1 MSRPTNLPRKPSGIS
16 EKLLDRRREVFS
28 LMAQGLSYRAIGR
41 QLNLTLDQVKND
53 SKWCSE
59 NWGLLP
65 ENSKEAVRAQLVEV
79 MRKATAVLV
88 QDVENQAKNGQV
100 TNALS
105 ADGSV
110 IGTQQKVWVNPQSL
124 AELGRTCERAAKL
137 MGLMDTG
144 IDGGG
149 GAGVSNVQ
157 VVLPPPM
164 DGNLFADAA
173 AKGALGPEGAVNTA
187 AQAVP
192 EEGHSSG
199 PQAPEALT

>member
-100 TNALS
+100 TNALG

-110 IGTQQKVWVNPQSL
+110 IGSQQKVWVNPQSL

-144 IDGGG
+144 IDAT
-149 GAGVSNVQ
+149 AGSVSNVQ
-157 VVLPPPM
+157 VVLPAPM
-164 DGNLFADAA
+164 GGVEFADAST
-173 AKGALGPEGAVNTA
+173 KGALGPEAAVNTA
-187 AQAVP
+187 SQQLDVTP
-192 EEGHSSG
+192 D
-199 PQAPEALT
+199 PQET